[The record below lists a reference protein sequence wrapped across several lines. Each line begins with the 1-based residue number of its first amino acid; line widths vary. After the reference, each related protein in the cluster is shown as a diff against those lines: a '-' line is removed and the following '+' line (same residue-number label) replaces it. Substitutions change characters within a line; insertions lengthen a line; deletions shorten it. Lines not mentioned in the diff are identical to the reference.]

1 MKMTERLYYSDS
13 YTHTFNARI
22 VERLTH
28 NNQPALLLDK
38 TFFYP
43 TSGGQ
48 PNDRGTINQAQVID
62 VIARESDHAILHILD
77 RETDSGDAACAIEW
91 SRRFDFMQQHTG
103 QHILSQAFIRIAHAE
118 TIGFHLGESLTID
131 LAVEKLSP
139 DAIDQTEDL
148 ANQIVT
154 DNAPIR
160 SWFPSDEELQT
171 LPLRKAPEIDGR
183 LRIVAI
189 GDFDFT
195 ACGGTHVAYT
205 GEVGLIKIIKVE
217 RAKKMMR
224 VEFMCGARALRDY
237 RRKNGIMNQL
247 AADFTCGVFEID
259 QSVAKLRSENQTRA
273 KELKELRLRWLED
286 EAQKIIAAFP
296 DTWGNRLVKRAW
308 ANREMDELR
317 KLAMRL
323 TAEPKVIVLLGSS
336 GAKANLV
343 FARSNDV
350 DQDMKALLLPALK
363 VIGSEKGGGDARLAQ
378 GGGVPA
384 SAELIEKALREVE
397 KYLSS

>member
-13 YTHTFNARI
+13 YTHTFKARI

-28 NNQPALLLDK
+28 NHHPALILDK

-48 PNDRGTINQAQVID
+48 PNDCGSINQAQVID
-62 VIARESDHAILHILD
+62 VIVRESDKAILHILD

-91 SRRFDFMQQHTG
+91 NRRFDHMQQHTG
-103 QHILSQAFIRIAHAE
+103 QHILSQAFVRIARAE
-118 TIGFHLGESLTID
+118 TAGFHLGESLTID

-139 DAIDQTEDL
+139 DYIDQAEDL
-148 ANQIVT
+148 ANRLVT
-154 DNAPIR
+154 DNVPIR
-160 SWFPSDEELQT
+160 SWFPSDDELQKI
-171 LPLRKAPEIDGR
+171 PLRKAPEIDGR
-183 LRIVAI
+183 LRVVAI

-195 ACGGTHVAYT
+195 ACGGTHVAHT
-205 GEVGLIKIIKVE
+205 GEVGLIKIVKVE

-237 RRKNGIMNQL
+237 RRKNAMMNQL

-259 QSVAKLRSENQTRA
+259 QSVAKLRSESQAFN
-273 KELKELRLRWLED
+273 KELKEAREQLIEYD
-286 EAQKIIAAFP
+286 AQELIAALP
-296 DTWGNRLVKRAW
+296 DTWGNRLIKRVW
-308 ANREMDELR
+308 ANRDMNELR

-323 TAEPKVIVLLGSS
+323 TDEPKVIALLGSS

-343 FARSNDV
+343 FARSSDV
-350 DQDMKALLLPALK
+350 DQDMKALLLSALK

-378 GGGVPA
+378 GGGVTA
-384 SAELIEKALREVE
+384 NGDMIEKALQEAE
-397 KYLSS
+397 KNL

>member
-1 MKMTERLYYSDS
+1 MTERLYYSDS
-13 YTHTFNARI
+13 YTHTFQARI
-22 VERLTH
+22 IERLTH
-28 NNQPALLLDK
+28 NNHPALILDK

-48 PNDRGTINQAQVID
+48 PNDRGSINQAQVID
-62 VIARESDHAILHILD
+62 VIARESDNAVLHILD

-91 SRRFDFMQQHTG
+91 RRRFDYMQQHTG
-103 QHILSQAFIRIAHAE
+103 QHILSQAFIRTAHAE

-139 DAIDQTEDL
+139 EIVDQTEDL
-148 ANQIVT
+148 SNQIVV
-154 DNAPIR
+154 NNLPIR

-171 LPLRKAPEIDGR
+171 IPLRKAPEIDGR

-195 ACGGTHVAYT
+195 ACGGTHVARS
-205 GEVGLIKIIKVE
+205 GEVGLIKIIKVD

-224 VEFMCGARALRDY
+224 VEFMCGARALGDY
-237 RRKNGIMNQL
+237 RRRTVMTNQL

-259 QSVAKLRSENQTRA
+259 QSVAKLRSENQSLN
-273 KELKELRLRWLED
+273 KELKEARERLIEYD
-286 EAQKIIAAFP
+286 AQELIAARP
-296 DTWGNRLVKRAW
+296 DTAGNRLVKRVW
-308 ANREMDELR
+308 PNRDMNELR

-323 TAEPKVIVLLGSS
+323 TDEPKVIVLLGSS

-350 DQDMKALLLPALK
+350 DHDMKALLLTALK

-384 SAELIEKALREVE
+384 SAELIEKALNVAE
-397 KYLSS
+397 KNL

>member
-1 MKMTERLYYSDS
+1 MTERLYYSDS

>member
-1 MKMTERLYYSDS
+1 MTERLYYSDS

-22 VERLTH
+22 IERLTH

-48 PNDRGTINQAQVID
+48 PNDLGSINQANVID
-62 VIARESDHAILHILD
+62 VIARESDNAILHIVD
-77 RETDSGDAACAIEW
+77 RETGSGDAACAIEW

-103 QHILSQAFIRIAHAE
+103 QHILSQAFIRIARAE
-118 TIGFHLGESLTID
+118 TASFHLGDSLTID

-139 DAIDQTEDL
+139 DFIDQAEDL
-148 ANQIVT
+148 ANRVVT
-154 DNAPIR
+154 DNVPVR
-160 SWFPSDEELQT
+160 SWFPSDEELQKI
-171 LPLRKAPEIDGR
+171 PLRKAPEIDGR
-183 LRIVAI
+183 LRIVAV
-189 GDFDFT
+189 GEFDFT
-195 ACGGTHVAYT
+195 ACGGTHVAHT

-217 RAKKMMR
+217 RAKKGMR
-224 VEFMCGARALRDY
+224 VEFMCGKRALNDY
-237 RRKNGIMNQL
+237 RRKNVLVNQL

-273 KELKELRLRWLED
+273 KELKELRLRGLEE

-296 DTWGNRLVKRAW
+296 DTWGNRVAKRVL

-323 TAEPKVIVLLGSS
+323 TDEPKVIVLLGSS

-343 FARSNDV
+343 FARSADV
-350 DQDMKALLLPALK
+350 DQDMKALLMPALK
-363 VIGSEKGGGDARLAQ
+363 VIGSEKGGGDSRLAQ

-384 SAELIEKALREVE
+384 SAELIEKALEESR
-397 KYLSS
+397 KNL

>member
-1 MKMTERLYYSDS
+1 MTERLYYSDS

-195 ACGGTHVAYT
+195 ACGGTHVAHT

-217 RAKKMMR
+217 RAKQGMR

-296 DTWGNRLVKRAW
+296 DTWGNRIVKRAW

>member
-1 MKMTERLYYSDS
+1 MTERLYYSDS

-22 VERLTH
+22 IERLTH
-28 NNQPALLLDK
+28 SNHPALILDK

-48 PNDRGTINQAQVID
+48 PNDLGSINQAQVID
-62 VIARESDHAILHILD
+62 VIARESDHAILHIVD
-77 RETDSGDAACAIEW
+77 RETDSGDAACSIEW

-103 QHILSQAFIRIAHAE
+103 QHILSQAFIRIARAE
-118 TIGFHLGESLTID
+118 TASFHLGDSLTID

-139 DAIDQTEDL
+139 DFIDQAEDL
-148 ANQIVT
+148 ANRIVT

-160 SWFPSDEELQT
+160 SWFPSDDELQKI
-171 LPLRKAPEIDGR
+171 PLRKAPEIDGR

-189 GDFDFT
+189 GEFDFT
-195 ACGGTHVAYT
+195 ACGGTHVAHT

-217 RAKKMMR
+217 RAKKAMR
-224 VEFMCGARALRDY
+224 VEFMCGKRALRDY
-237 RRKNGIMNQL
+237 RRKNAIVNQL
-247 AADFTCGVFEID
+247 AVDFTCGVLEVEQSID
-259 QSVAKLRSENQTRA
+259 KLRSENQTRS
-273 KELKELRLRWLED
+273 KELKELRLRGLEE
-286 EAQKIIAAFP
+286 EAQKIIAALP
-296 DTWGNRLVKRAW
+296 DTWGNRVAKRVW

-323 TAEPKVIVLLGSS
+323 TDEPKVIVLLGSS

-343 FARSNDV
+343 FARSADV
-350 DQDMKALLLPALK
+350 DQDMKALLMPALK
-363 VIGSEKGGGDARLAQ
+363 VIGSEKGGGDSRLAQ

-384 SAELIEKALREVE
+384 SEELIEKALQEA
-397 KYLSS
+397 KKNL

>member
-1 MKMTERLYYSDS
+1 MTERLYYSDS

-118 TIGFHLGESLTID
+118 TSSFHLGDSLTID
-131 LAVEKLSP
+131 LAVEKLKPES
-139 DAIDQTEDL
+139 IDQAEDL
-148 ANQIVT
+148 ANRVVT
-154 DNAPIR
+154 DNVPIR

-171 LPLRKAPEIDGR
+171 IPLRKAPEIDGR

-195 ACGGTHVAYT
+195 ACGGTHVART
-205 GEVGLIKIIKVE
+205 GEVGLIKIIKVD

-224 VEFMCGARALRDY
+224 VEFMCGARALSDY
-237 RRKNGIMNQL
+237 RRKNAIVNQL

-259 QSVAKLRSENQTRA
+259 QSVAKLRSENQTRS
-273 KELKELRLRWLED
+273 KELKEMRLRWLED

-296 DTWGNRLVKRAW
+296 DTWGNRIVKRAW
-308 ANREMDELR
+308 ANRDMDELR

-323 TAEPKVIVLLGSS
+323 TDEPKVIVLLGSS

-363 VIGSEKGGGDARLAQ
+363 VIGSEKGGGDGRLAQ

-384 SAELIEKALREVE
+384 SAELIEQALREAE

>member
-1 MKMTERLYYSDS
+1 MTERLYYSDS
-13 YTHTFNARI
+13 YTHTFTARI

-28 NNQPALLLDK
+28 NNHPALILDK

-48 PNDRGTINQAQVID
+48 PNDCGSINQAQVID
-62 VIARESDHAILHILD
+62 VIVRESDNAILHILD

-91 SRRFDFMQQHTG
+91 SRRFDYMQQHTG
-103 QHILSQAFIRIAHAE
+103 QHILSQAFIRTAHAE
-118 TIGFHLGESLTID
+118 TIGFHLGDSLTLD
-131 LAVEKLSP
+131 LAAEKLSP
-139 DAIDQTEDL
+139 DVIDRAEDL
-148 ANQIVT
+148 ANHVVT
-154 DNAPIR
+154 ENAPIR
-160 SWFPSDEELQT
+160 SWFPSDDELQKI
-171 LPLRKAPEIDGR
+171 PLRKAPEINGR

-195 ACGGTHVAYT
+195 ACGGTHVAHT

-217 RAKKMMR
+217 RAKKMRR
-224 VEFMCGARALRDY
+224 VEFVCGSRALRDY
-237 RRKNGIMNQL
+237 RRKNAIMNQL

-259 QSVAKLRSENQTRA
+259 QSVAKLRSESQSLN
-273 KELKELRLRWLED
+273 KDLKEARERLIEYDVREL
-286 EAQKIIAAFP
+286 IAALP
-296 DTWGNRLVKRAW
+296 DTWGSRLIKRVW
-308 ANREMDELR
+308 ANRDMNELR

-323 TAEPKVIVLLGSS
+323 TDEPKVIALLGSS

-350 DQDMKALLLPALK
+350 DQDMKALLLSALK
-363 VIGSEKGGGDARLAQ
+363 VIGSEKGGGEARLAQ

-384 SAELIEKALREVE
+384 TMELIEKALREAE
-397 KYLSS
+397 KNL

>member
-1 MKMTERLYYSDS
+1 MTERLYYSDS

-195 ACGGTHVAYT
+195 ACGGTHVAHT

-259 QSVAKLRSENQTRA
+259 QSVAKLRSENQTRS

-296 DTWGNRLVKRAW
+296 DTWGNRIVKRAW

>member
-1 MKMTERLYYSDS
+1 MTERLYYSDS

-259 QSVAKLRSENQTRA
+259 QSVAKLRSENQTRS
-273 KELKELRLRWLED
+273 KELKEMRLRWLED

>member
-1 MKMTERLYYSDS
+1 MTERLYYSDS
-13 YTHTFNARI
+13 YTHTFTARI

-28 NNQPALLLDK
+28 NNHPALILDK

-48 PNDRGTINQAQVID
+48 PNDCGSINQAQVID
-62 VIARESDHAILHILD
+62 VIVRESDNAILHILD

-91 SRRFDFMQQHTG
+91 SRRFDYMQQHTG
-103 QHILSQAFIRIAHAE
+103 QHILSQAFIRTAHAE
-118 TIGFHLGESLTID
+118 TIGFHLGDSLTLD
-131 LAVEKLSP
+131 LAAEKLSP
-139 DAIDQTEDL
+139 DVIDRAEDL
-148 ANQIVT
+148 ANHVVT
-154 DNAPIR
+154 ENAPIR
-160 SWFPSDEELQT
+160 SWFPSDDELQKI
-171 LPLRKAPEIDGR
+171 PLCKAPEINGR

-195 ACGGTHVAYT
+195 ACGGTHVAHT

-217 RAKKMMR
+217 RAKKMRR
-224 VEFMCGARALRDY
+224 VEFVCGSRALRDY
-237 RRKNGIMNQL
+237 RRKNAIMNQL

-259 QSVAKLRSENQTRA
+259 QSVAKLRSESQSLN
-273 KELKELRLRWLED
+273 KDLKEARERLIEYDVREL
-286 EAQKIIAAFP
+286 IAALP
-296 DTWGNRLVKRAW
+296 DTWGSRLIKRVW
-308 ANREMDELR
+308 ANRDMNELR

-323 TAEPKVIVLLGSS
+323 TDEPKVIALLGSS

-350 DQDMKALLLPALK
+350 DQDMKALLLSALK
-363 VIGSEKGGGDARLAQ
+363 VIGSEKGGGEARLAQ

-384 SAELIEKALREVE
+384 TMELIEKALREAE
-397 KYLSS
+397 KNL